1 MKLKLSTFILLF
13 CYDYV
18 HSSFCYWNSG
28 CPYKFLSS
36 YTPYSTIRGDIR
48 DSNIKIKGCEPISIW
63 GIMRHSKSY
72 PLKEFGKSIE
82 EALTI
87 RDLVISSYNS
97 GNSSICSQD
106 IQNLRN
112 WKLNNIII
120 ENANDLTNEGQ
131 EEMIEFG
138 KRLQNAYP
146 TLLNSLESHYSFR
159 STPDK
164 KTESSAKSFA
174 EGLKI
179 KNFDLETSKN
189 NDEIVSPPHTCLRN
203 KEEAEKNYNYV
214 QVVKYRNSPEYLAAK
229 DRLQRRLGIDY
240 PFTNE
245 NIKTLYELC
254 RFGWSGLEIKI
265 SPWCALFTTD
275 DLKVLEYI
283 EDLRYYYGSGY
294 GDSLNIKRGQIAL
307 TNLLDSFENAKRG
320 VGKKIVTY
328 FTDAAKINEVCSA
341 LHLYRDENPLTG
353 SRRDPHRRWRSSI
366 LSAFSANLFAVLNRC
381 TIKNEPDY
389 NVVFYLNEEPL
400 RSVCEYGVCS
410 WQEFEN
416 KLTPFLNVTKDLC

>member
-1 MKLKLSTFILLF
+1 
-13 CYDYV
+13 
-18 HSSFCYWNSG
+18 
-28 CPYKFLSS
+28 
-36 YTPYSTIRGDIR
+36 
-48 DSNIKIKGCEPISIW
+48 
-63 GIMRHSKSY
+63 MRHSKSY

-189 NDEIVSPPHTCLRN
+189 NDEIVSVSCLL
-203 KEEAEKNYNYV
+203 
-214 QVVKYRNSPEYLAAK
+214 YLCFSSYF
-229 DRLQRRLGIDY
+229 L
-240 PFTNE
+240 
-245 NIKTLYELC
+245 
-254 RFGWSGLEIKI
+254 KI
-265 SPWCALFTTD
+265 
-275 DLKVLEYI
+275 
-283 EDLRYYYGSGY
+283 
-294 GDSLNIKRGQIAL
+294 
-307 TNLLDSFENAKRG
+307 
-320 VGKKIVTY
+320 
-328 FTDAAKINEVCSA
+328 
-341 LHLYRDENPLTG
+341 
-353 SRRDPHRRWRSSI
+353 
-366 LSAFSANLFAVLNRC
+366 
-381 TIKNEPDY
+381 
-389 NVVFYLNEEPL
+389 
-400 RSVCEYGVCS
+400 
-410 WQEFEN
+410 
-416 KLTPFLNVTKDLC
+416 